1 MNSELQILLVEDNEQ
16 LREEMLDFLNRPGWV
31 AHAVESGAQ
40 LDRFLIQN
48 TPDVVLLDV
57 NLPHEDGFSITARV
71 RASHPGMGIVLLTAR
86 VHPSDRV
93 KGYKAGADVYLTK
106 PTHTGE
112 LLAVLNNL
120 GKRVKPV
127 EVIRYF
133 TLDRIVG
140 RLFTPDGRNCT
151 LSRGELRLM
160 EMLALSAGQEV
171 EFDQMHFVLSALAD
185 KDLSKASLATSI
197 SRLRS
202 KFKSELE
209 VDNLIAASRGVGY
222 RLTVPMQL
230 R

>member
-1 MNSELQILLVEDNEQ
+1 MSSELQILLVEDNEH
-16 LREEMLDFLNRPGWV
+16 LRAEMLDFLNRPGWV
-31 AHAVESGAQ
+31 ACAVGSGVEVDQ
-40 LDRFLIQN
+40 HLVQN

-57 NLPHEDGFSITARV
+57 NLPHEDGFSITARL
-71 RASHPGMGIVLLTAR
+71 RATYPDIGIVLLTAR
-86 VHPSDRV
+86 VHPADRAM
-93 KGYKAGADVYLTK
+93 GYKAGADVYLTK

-120 GKRVKPV
+120 GRRVKPV
-127 EVIRYF
+127 EVIQYF

-160 EMLALSAGQEV
+160 EMLALSAGKEV
-171 EFDQMHFVLSALAD
+171 EFDQMHFVLNALAN
-185 KDLSKASLATSI
+185 KDLTKASLATSI

-209 VDNLIAASRGVGY
+209 VDDLIAASRGVGY

>member
-1 MNSELQILLVEDNEQ
+1 MSSELQILLVEDNEH

-31 AHAVESGAQ
+31 ACAVGSGVEVDQ
-40 LDRFLIQN
+40 HLVQN
-48 TPDVVLLDV
+48 TPNVVLLDV
-57 NLPHEDGFSITARV
+57 NLPHEDGFSITARL
-71 RASHPGMGIVLLTAR
+71 RATYPDIGIVLLTAR
-86 VHPSDRV
+86 VHPADRAM
-93 KGYKAGADVYLTK
+93 GYKAGADVYLTK

-120 GKRVKPV
+120 GRRVKPV
-127 EVIRYF
+127 EVIQYF

-171 EFDQMHFVLSALAD
+171 EFDQMHFVLNALAN
-185 KDLSKASLATSI
+185 KDLTKASLATSI

-209 VDNLIAASRGVGY
+209 VDDLIAASRGVGY

>member
-1 MNSELQILLVEDNEQ
+1 
-16 LREEMLDFLNRPGWV
+16 MLDFLNRPGWV
-31 AHAVESGAQ
+31 ACAVGSGVEVDQ
-40 LDRFLIQN
+40 HLVQN

-57 NLPHEDGFSITARV
+57 NLPHEDGFSITARL
-71 RASHPGMGIVLLTAR
+71 RATYPDIGIVLLTAR
-86 VHPSDRV
+86 VHPADRAM
-93 KGYKAGADVYLTK
+93 GYKAGADVYLTK

-120 GKRVKPV
+120 GRRVKPV
-127 EVIRYF
+127 EVIQYF

-160 EMLALSAGQEV
+160 EMLALSAGKEV
-171 EFDQMHFVLSALAD
+171 EFDQMHFVLNALAN
-185 KDLSKASLATSI
+185 KDLTKASLATSI

-209 VDNLIAASRGVGY
+209 VDDLIAASRGVGY